1 MKIMLNSSDL
11 SKLKAGTVED
21 IFSLIERPN
30 ASKSQAAD
38 AGSKGYNPWADPDF
52 DWDDV
57 ADLSIN
63 QIQHFME
70 TVSEPIAE
78 ALEYIATHGP
88 SVPGQE
94 LIENT
99 DISALNAFQGATT
112 KRTRTITKIE
122 DAKLLGW
129 DSWSNAEKYPDGV
142 GRYGVTEV
150 TFNSLRRHF
159 GIE

>member
-1 MKIMLNSSDL
+1 MKVMLNSADL
-11 SKLKAGTVED
+11 SKLKAATVEE
-21 IFSLIERPN
+21 IFSLLKWPN
-30 ASKSQAAD
+30 ASKSQPTD
-38 AGSKGYNPWADPDF
+38 AGSSGYDPWTDPDF
-52 DWDDV
+52 DWEDV

-88 SVPGQE
+88 SVPGQD
-94 LIENT
+94 LIKNT

-112 KRTRTITKIE
+112 KRTRTITKVD
-122 DAKLLGW
+122 DARLLGW
-129 DSWSNAEKYPDGV
+129 DSWDNEEKYPDCV

-159 GIE
+159 GVE